1 MAYNSEVTATQ
12 TLPRIGSLALAV
24 ILVHSSSA
32 QTTSIGS
39 VILRNDF
46 IPHGRPQMACVFG
59 ISGPLPKSLGR
70 VEVLDMTGAIL
81 REGGL
86 EPDGIFNFGVV
97 DIPGSTAGGI
107 GYITIR
113 AWDSSTGNSYDQS
126 PLRSSVVVKLTGLGG
141 GNLPPP
147 KLGDVSD
154 FVGLFVLPLTSG
166 PQSLAIGKDG
176 DDSVRI
182 KATGLLGEAFRLWAS
197 DDLLNW
203 REAAGLQFARRSD
216 EQLWWAL
223 ATWDLTTTH
232 SATFFRVTDYWSLP
246 TDPWCWWCTN

>member
-1 MAYNSEVTATQ
+1 MS
-12 TLPRIGSLALAV
+12 
-24 ILVHSSSA
+24 LVHSSSG

-39 VILRNDF
+39 VVLRNDF
-46 IPHGRPQMACVFG
+46 FPQGRPQMACVYG
-59 ISGPLPKSLGR
+59 ISGPFPKSLGR
-70 VEVLDMTGAIL
+70 VEVLDGTGATIKA
-81 REGGL
+81 GGL
-86 EPDGIFNFGVV
+86 AADGIFNLGVV
-97 DIPGSTAGGI
+97 AIPGSTAGGI
-107 GYITIR
+107 GTIIIR
-113 AWDSSTGNSYDQS
+113 AWDSSTGNSYAVAT
-126 PLRSSVVVKLTGLGG
+126 LRSSVVVSLTGLGG
-141 GNLPPP
+141 GDLPPP

-166 PQSLAIGKDG
+166 PQLVTIEKGG

-182 KATGLLGEAFRLWAS
+182 KAAGLLGEAFRLWAS
-197 DDLLNW
+197 DDLLYW

-223 ATWDLTTTH
+223 ATWDLTSTH